1 MLCDEGNT
9 YMLYVFIEILDCTQ
23 YRKPPVMPVLHISNF
38 WAIGYELGRVGHD
51 KGLFIYVFPIVR

>member
-38 WAIGYELGRVGHD
+38 WAIGYELGRVVTIRAYSFMFFQ
-51 KGLFIYVFPIVR
+51 L